1 MFNHSRICPKSK
13 RCFEELNFQAKPLS
27 TLRSENRPI
36 KNPGSQCLD
45 FVWLFTTDCSEMQEG
60 EMPYFIREPE
70 IVCSI
75 GKEFVSEFPLSSL
88 KHS

>member
-1 MFNHSRICPKSK
+1 MYNHSRICPKSK

-36 KNPGSQCLD
+36 KNPGLESQCLD
-45 FVWLFTTDCSEMQEG
+45 FVRLFTTEMQEEG

-88 KHS
+88 KYS

>member
-1 MFNHSRICPKSK
+1 MQKCSITQRFAQKARDVL
-13 RCFEELNFQAKPLS
+13 EGLNFQAKPLS

-45 FVWLFTTDCSEMQEG
+45 FVRLFTTEMQEG

-70 IVCSI
+70 LVCSI

-88 KHS
+88 KYS